1 MNKIREIFN
10 NKNNIIVISLF
21 LLALIVFFVL
31 IIVKD
36 YKDKKFNSPYT
47 FILIGE
53 LETEIEQGTEYKEMG
68 FIATDGINDISY
80 DVITY
85 GKVDTNTEGVYNLYY
100 SLYDEV
106 LEKNTT
112 LHRKV
117 TVIKGDLLVTSSI
130 KPETF
135 TVDPVTIEL
144 EASNKFSYAILP
156 DNSKTKDS
164 KIIYKVDKNGTY
176 QFKFYTVDNK
186 EYIKNVTISNIDK
199 EAPKGICLIVENKAY
214 AIAEDSGS
222 GIKKYVFSSNN
233 KIIYEG
239 KETTTDIKNIKNP
252 KVFVYDKLGNK
263 TFMDCATEN
272 DLNTGINTN
281 SSITLY
287 TYGKY
292 LYIVPKTTNN
302 LGEFSKKTEKDVKQT
317 YSIEGSDM
325 CLNVARY
332 YCRCINRCKIEEM
345 TAKESYKVINAEE
358 FYYPYYKSLSPM
370 FKKIY
375 EEIMN
380 GRNLIVQVGANS
392 MTSRHYVMVA
402 GFKATVTSADNL
414 KESDLLILDTYDGVL
429 KPMDRDNYNGDNFR
443 QLYYDRVRSN
453 AGYRLGY
460 FR

>member
-68 FIATDGINDISY
+68 FIASDGINDISY

-144 EASNKFSYAILP
+144 EVKIKMKKKF
-156 DNSKTKDS
+156 
-164 KIIYKVDKNGTY
+164 
-176 QFKFYTVDNK
+176 
-186 EYIKNVTISNIDK
+186 
-199 EAPKGICLIVENKAY
+199 
-214 AIAEDSGS
+214 
-222 GIKKYVFSSNN
+222 
-233 KIIYEG
+233 
-239 KETTTDIKNIKNP
+239 
-252 KVFVYDKLGNK
+252 
-263 TFMDCATEN
+263 
-272 DLNTGINTN
+272 
-281 SSITLY
+281 
-287 TYGKY
+287 
-292 LYIVPKTTNN
+292 
-302 LGEFSKKTEKDVKQT
+302 
-317 YSIEGSDM
+317 
-325 CLNVARY
+325 
-332 YCRCINRCKIEEM
+332 
-345 TAKESYKVINAEE
+345 
-358 FYYPYYKSLSPM
+358 
-370 FKKIY
+370 
-375 EEIMN
+375 
-380 GRNLIVQVGANS
+380 
-392 MTSRHYVMVA
+392 
-402 GFKATVTSADNL
+402 
-414 KESDLLILDTYDGVL
+414 LILLV
-429 KPMDRDNYNGDNFR
+429 KVK
-443 QLYYDRVRSN
+443 VRKI
-453 AGYRLGY
+453 
-460 FR
+460 FQTI